1 MGMAAS
7 QARYLSLVARKTNVE
22 WEGQQINQSRTALAN
37 KTASLFNQMLGM
49 QVPDCPDCT
58 DFTNVQYSFSDGLN
72 ASVIDKYY
80 QLSSPDPEYNYV
92 VTHHYNTNVYTG
104 SVKKLND
111 PQVSFGDTNYVDN
124 FPARIDTE
132 QYADAVNS
140 RLRLHKEWQVAAL
153 EVKDRKAEHP
163 TYVTDGELGGVRAS
177 DSLTPFGDGYRYFD
191 ASISKQYTFLKINN
205 TNFPDKMSK
214 IEGDLQAFLDAG
226 TFADKIEAY
235 RTAHPAFDGSDMDA
249 LKDILI
255 RDEDGDYAVYDQVK
269 TIADATEASQQIS
282 HVPIITYNTNE
293 EVAHAEEVLLKA
305 KAAYDANEAVI
316 KHFHDT
322 FKVNPKYVG
331 NCELTELHNPLTD
344 DEMAE
349 LSQCVKDFNNNN
361 YQTFLQEYFVPDE
374 DTPDYFPVYD
384 YVGEGVY
391 KFTLNGVTQYT
402 TMADLAMSYI
412 NANDPPGNDI
422 DSQVKLEYYNASYIE
437 TPIEKTERAL
447 LETDGQGRFKSVRF
461 EDDSVTY
468 TLNCETKVN
477 EEAYNDAM
485 NQYYHDVYLYEKA
498 IADINAKTEIIQ
510 NQDRTLELRLKQLDT
525 EQSALTNE
533 IDAVKKVLK
542 DNIEKSFKTF
552 GE

>member
-37 KTASLFNQMLGM
+37 KTAALFNQMLGM

-111 PQVSFGDTNYVDN
+111 PQVSFGDRNYVDN
-124 FPARIDTE
+124 FPARIETE

-140 RLRLHKEWQVAAL
+140 RRRLYKEWQVATL
-153 EVKDRKAEHP
+153 QLKNDKAE
-163 TYVTDGELGGVRAS
+163 A
-177 DSLTPFGDGYRYFD
+177 
-191 ASISKQYTFLKINN
+191 
-205 TNFPDKMSK
+205 
-214 IEGDLQAFLDAG
+214 
-226 TFADKIEAY
+226 
-235 RTAHPAFDGSDMDA
+235 
-249 LKDILI
+249 
-255 RDEDGDYAVYDQVK
+255 GDYVDVK
-269 TIADATEASQQIS
+269 TITGGHTGDSKTENNYGGYTYVDSSGGVAKSYEFKE
-282 HVPIITYNTNE
+282 ITPANFDEKTMALIDGEVQALIDSGKFETKDVETLKGRLFRDDNGNYAIKTQLTNMNPQSPNSSFDVYNVNDD
-293 EVAHAEEVLLKA
+293 VANSERVVKEA
-305 KAAYDANEAVI
+305 KAAYDANEQIIAD
-316 KHFHDT
+316 FHEHYEI
-322 FKVNPKYVG
+322 NPKYVG
-331 NCELTELHNPLTD
+331 NCELTELTLPLTD

-361 YQTFLQEYFVPDE
+361 YNTFLQEYFVPDT
-374 DTPDYFPVYD
+374 DTEDYFPEYN
-384 YVGEGVY
+384 YVGKGVF

>member
-37 KTASLFNQMLGM
+37 KTAALFNQMLGM

-58 DFTNVQYSFSDGLN
+58 DFTNVQYSFTDGLN

-111 PQVSFGDTNYVDN
+111 PQVSFGDRNYVEN
-124 FPARIDTE
+124 FPARIETE

-140 RLRLHKEWQVAAL
+140 RRHLYKEWQVATL
-153 EVKDRKAEHP
+153 QLKNDKAENP
-163 TYVTDGELGGVRAS
+163 DYITKQALGGGQGDKTIANDYDGYTYDDSDGESGKLSWVFKKIS
-177 DSLTPFGDGYRYFD
+177 DANFENDMSLIDG
-191 ASISKQYTFLKINN
+191 
-205 TNFPDKMSK
+205 
-214 IEGDLQAFLDAG
+214 ELQAFLDTD
-226 TFADKIEAY
+226 TFKDEIATY
-235 RTAHPAFDGSDMDA
+235 RTAHTTPPESDYTDIQVLKEILLRDDDGNYCR
-249 LKDILI
+249 KDKI
-255 RDEDGDYAVYDQVK
+255 AATV
-269 TIADATEASQQIS
+269 ADATKKFSI
-282 HVPIITYNTNE
+282 YNIE
-293 EVAHAEEVLLKA
+293 DSVAHSEKVVADA
-305 KAAYDANEAVI
+305 KKAYDDNEAI
-316 KHFHDT
+316 INHFHET
-322 FKVNPKYVG
+322 YRINPKYVG
-331 NCELTELHNPLTD
+331 NCELTELTPPLTD
-344 DEMAE
+344 DEWAE
-349 LSQCVKDFNNNN
+349 LSQCVKDFDNNSYN
-361 YQTFLQEYFVPDE
+361 TFLQEYFDIDP
-374 DTPDYFPVYD
+374 DTPDYFPQYTYRGD
-384 YVGEGVY
+384 GVF

-422 DSQVKLEYYNASYIE
+422 DSQYKLEYYNASYIE

-525 EQSALTNE
+525 EQSALSNE
-533 IDAVKKVLK
+533 IDAVTKVLK

>member
-58 DFTNVQYSFSDGLN
+58 DFTTVQYSFSDGLN

-80 QLSSPDPEYNYV
+80 QLSAPDPEYNYV

-111 PQVSFGDTNYVDN
+111 PQVNFGDESYNV
-124 FPARIDTE
+124 PERSKTE
-132 QYADAVNS
+132 EYAAAVNARPS
-140 RLRLHKEWQVAAL
+140 LTKAYNIAKLELRNRVYDNPATHK
-153 EVKDRKAEHP
+153 
-163 TYVTDGELGGVRAS
+163 ELGGGTGDTLTESAGVYTYTDNDQASGQGTYNFNPIAADDTSHDADLLALIQEGVFADYKDESKLDALRAAVLYDA
-177 DSLTPFGDGYRYFD
+177 DSGNYALRADLADITDIESETFD
-191 ASISKQYTFLKINN
+191 AYNPQKTSEDAAKNYIKAKKAMEDN
-205 TNFPDKMSK
+205 
-214 IEGDLQAFLDAG
+214 QA
-226 TFADKIEAY
+226 
-235 RTAHPAFDGSDMDA
+235 
-249 LKDILI
+249 
-255 RDEDGDYAVYDQVK
+255 
-269 TIADATEASQQIS
+269 
-282 HVPIITYNTNE
+282 IITEYE
-293 EVAHAEEVLLKA
+293 ETYA
-305 KAAYDANEAVI
+305 I
-316 KHFHDT
+316 
-322 FKVNPKYVG
+322 NPKYVG
-331 NCELTELHNPLTD
+331 NCELTELHELTD
-344 DEMAE
+344 DELAE
-349 LSQCVKDFNNNN
+349 LSQCLKDFEKNGYTTNLQN
-361 YQTFLQEYFVPDE
+361 YFHDNPIST
-374 DTPDYFPVYD
+374 DYFSPYEYD
-384 YVGEGVY
+384 GSGVY
-391 KFTLNGVTQYT
+391 KFVLNGVTQYT

-422 DSQVKLEYYNASYIE
+422 DSQFKLEYYNASYIE

-468 TLNCETKVN
+468 TLNCETKVD
-477 EEAYNDAM
+477 EDSYNDAM
-485 NQYYHDVYLYEKA
+485 NQYYHKVYLYEKA

>member
-37 KTASLFNQMLGM
+37 KTAALFNQMLGM

-58 DFTNVQYSFSDGLN
+58 DFTNVQYSFTDGLN

-104 SVKKLND
+104 SVKKLSD
-111 PQVSFGDTNYVDN
+111 PQVSFGDRNYVDN
-124 FPARIDTE
+124 FPARIETE

-140 RLRLHKEWQVAAL
+140 RRRLYKEYQVATLELKNVKAL
-153 EVKDRKAEHP
+153 YDNPAEYINVIAAGMDGNDSATVSDDVW
-163 TYVTDGELGGVRAS
+163 TYS
-177 DSLTPFGDGYRYFD
+177 DSDKKSGQGTYIFKPINSFSDTSKVNAELEAIVESGRYGDKTVD
-191 ASISKQYTFLKINN
+191 QLKTLLVRDDSGNYAAIA
-205 TNFPDKMSK
+205 
-214 IEGDLQAFLDAG
+214 ELQ
-226 TFADKIEAY
+226 
-235 RTAHPAFDGSDMDA
+235 A
-249 LKDILI
+249 LKDASTFEGRASKPINI
-255 RDEDGDYAVYDQVK
+255 VK
-269 TIADATEASQQIS
+269 VNNDIANAER
-282 HVPIITYNTNE
+282 V
-293 EVAHAEEVLLKA
+293 VAET
-305 KAAYDANEAVI
+305 KAAYEDNEAI
-316 KHFHDT
+316 IQHFHDT
-322 FKVNPKYVG
+322 YKINPKYVG
-331 NCELTELHNPLTD
+331 NCELTELTPPLTD
-344 DEMAE
+344 DEWAE
-349 LSQCVKDFNNNN
+349 LSQCVKDFDNNGYN
-361 YQTFLQEYFVPDE
+361 TFLQEYFDIDP
-374 DTPDYFPVYD
+374 DTPDYFPQYT
-384 YVGEGVY
+384 YSGSGVF

-422 DSQVKLEYYNASYIE
+422 DSQYKLEYYNASYIE

-525 EQSALTNE
+525 EQSALSNE

>member
-37 KTASLFNQMLGM
+37 KTAALFNQMLGM

-80 QLSSPDPEYNYV
+80 QLSTPDPEYNYV

-104 SVKKLND
+104 SVKKMSD
-111 PQVSFGDTNYVDN
+111 PQVYLEDPAYLQTSTARTDYENYQTSLDN
-124 FPARIDTE
+124 RKLAI
-132 QYADAVNS
+132 QAVADA
-140 RLRLHKEWQVAAL
+140 KAAL
-153 EVKDRKAEHP
+153 DAASATGISTG
-163 TYVTDGELGGVRAS
+163 TYGPNVN
-177 DSLTPFGDGYRYFD
+177 DSLTMSGSDYHYTRDGSPSTNFYYSEILAGNTSHDDQLCALIEEGVFPGYTDISQLADLKAAGVCYDSTHKLYALKADLDRCIDPGIKTDSFNAYGVNNTVKNASHEYREALANLD
-191 ASISKQYTFLKINN
+191 TINN
-205 TNFPDKMSK
+205 DISSY
-214 IEGDLQAFLDAG
+214 
-226 TFADKIEAY
+226 EA
-235 RTAHPAFDGSDMDA
+235 A
-249 LKDILI
+249 
-255 RDEDGDYAVYDQVK
+255 
-269 TIADATEASQQIS
+269 
-282 HVPIITYNTNE
+282 
-293 EVAHAEEVLLKA
+293 
-305 KAAYDANEAVI
+305 
-316 KHFHDT
+316 
-322 FKVNPKYVG
+322 VNPLYVG

-344 DEMAE
+344 DELAE
-349 LSQCVKDFNNNN
+349 LSQCIKDFDLNN
-361 YQTFLQEYFVPDE
+361 YTTNLQNYFSNNGSELFSP
-374 DTPDYFPVYD
+374 YD
-384 YVGEGVY
+384 YVGSGVY

-402 TMADLAMSYI
+402 TKADLAFSYI
-412 NANDPPGNDI
+412 NAYDPPGNDI
-422 DSQVKLEYYNASYIE
+422 DSQLKLPYYNASYIE

-447 LETDGQGRFKSVRF
+447 LETDGQGRFTSVRF

-485 NQYYHDVYLYEKA
+485 NQYYHKVYLYEKA